1 MSDENVI
8 IDGFGEAEKDAIGE
22 IMNITMG
29 SAATAVS
36 NMLSAKVWITTP
48 TVTIEKAKDLIYPE
62 LEPSIHVKIKYIQG
76 VSGEN
81 VLVLKQDDVQLIL
94 DQLMGLPLEVTD
106 DFEFDEMN
114 ISAVCEVM
122 NQMMGA
128 SATALSELISTPID
142 ISTPQAEVSKD
153 SVGVNPYGI
162 PPEDNVCVVRFK
174 LTIDNVINSEFISVM
189 TIELAKEMAQKM
201 IAAYSGGGAEEKKE
215 EEEPSSN
222 LSQDEIQA
230 LLSGAGSSGT
240 AEEPA
245 QPAPQ
250 PAQQTAQQTA
260 PQGGALS
267 QDEINA
273 LLNGVNSQTS
283 QPIPQPTPQTAPQ
296 QTAQTAYNQQPQN
309 MQGVP
314 PQMNGMPQQNMAQ
327 PNISNQAGVSQQ
339 AGMPQQGTIPQMNMQ
354 PGAMPYG
361 GYYGMPYGYP
371 PMQPVQKGSA
381 VNVQAVQL
389 QSFEDYT
396 NKDLNA
402 DQNDNLKLLM
412 GVPLDVTVELGSTRK
427 KVKEILD
434 FTQGTIIEL
443 ERQAGSPVDII
454 VNGHLIAKGDVVVI
468 DDNFAVRI
476 TEIIK
481 SKFLDNLG
489 KE

>member
-106 DFEFDEMN
+106 NFEFDEMN

-215 EEEPSSN
+215 EAEPSSN

-250 PAQQTAQQTA
+250 PAQQTA

-273 LLNGVNSQTS
+273 LLNGVNAQTS
-283 QPIPQPTPQTAPQ
+283 QPAPQPVPQPAPQ

-314 PQMNGMPQQNMAQ
+314 PQMNSMPQQNMAQ

-339 AGMPQQGTIPQMNMQ
+339 AGISQQAGMPQMNMQ

>member
-250 PAQQTAQQTA
+250 PAQQTA

-283 QPIPQPTPQTAPQ
+283 QPTPQPVPQPAPQ

-339 AGMPQQGTIPQMNMQ
+339 AGMPQMNMQ

>member
-106 DFEFDEMN
+106 NFEFDEMN

-250 PAQQTAQQTA
+250 PAQQTA

-283 QPIPQPTPQTAPQ
+283 QPTPQPVPQPAPQ
-296 QTAQTAYNQQPQN
+296 QTAQTAYNQQAQN

-339 AGMPQQGTIPQMNMQ
+339 AGMPQQGTMPQMNMQ

-389 QSFEDYT
+389 QSFEDYN

>member
-8 IDGFGEAEKDAIGE
+8 IDGFGEAEQDAIGE

-48 TVTIEKAKDLIYPE
+48 TVTVERAKDLIYPE

-142 ISTPQAEVSKD
+142 ISTPQAEVSKE
-153 SVGVNPYGI
+153 STGVNPYGI

-230 LLSGAGSSGT
+230 LLSGAGSGGA
-240 AEEPA
+240 AEEPR

-250 PAQQTAQQTA
+250 PDQQGA
-260 PQGGALS
+260 PQGGTLS

-273 LLNGVNSQTS
+273 LLNGVNAQTA
-283 QPIPQPTPQTAPQ
+283 QPTPQPVPQ
-296 QTAQTAYNQQPQN
+296 QTAQAAYNQQAQN

-327 PNISNQAGVSQQ
+327 QPNISNQAG
-339 AGMPQQGTIPQMNMQ
+339 MPQQGPVPTQGAMPQMNMQ
-354 PGAMPYG
+354 PGAVPYG

-389 QSFEDYT
+389 QSFEDYN

-412 GVPLDVTVELGSTRK
+412 GGPLDVTVELGSTRK
-427 KVKEILD
+427 KVKEVLD

>member
-106 DFEFDEMN
+106 NFEFDEMN

-250 PAQQTAQQTA
+250 PAQQTA

-273 LLNGVNSQTS
+273 LLNGVNAQTS
-283 QPIPQPTPQTAPQ
+283 QPVPQPAPQ

-339 AGMPQQGTIPQMNMQ
+339 AGISQQAGMPQMNMQ

>member
-142 ISTPQAEVSKD
+142 ISTPQAEVSKE

-201 IAAYSGGGAEEKKE
+201 IAAYSGGGAEEKKK

-250 PAQQTAQQTA
+250 PAQQTA

-283 QPIPQPTPQTAPQ
+283 QPTPQPVPQPAPQ
-296 QTAQTAYNQQPQN
+296 QTAHTAYNQQAQN

-339 AGMPQQGTIPQMNMQ
+339 AGMPQMNMQ

>member
-48 TVTIEKAKDLIYPE
+48 TVTIERAKDLIYPE

-230 LLSGAGSSGT
+230 LLSGAGSGGA
-240 AEEPA
+240 AEEPR

-250 PAQQTAQQTA
+250 PDQQGA
-260 PQGGALS
+260 PQGGTLS

-273 LLNGVNSQTS
+273 LLNGVNAQTA
-283 QPIPQPTPQTAPQ
+283 QPTPQPVPQ
-296 QTAQTAYNQQPQN
+296 QTAQAAYNQQAQN

-327 PNISNQAGVSQQ
+327 QPNISNQAG
-339 AGMPQQGTIPQMNMQ
+339 MPQQGPVPTQGAMPQMNMQ
-354 PGAMPYG
+354 PGAVPYG

-389 QSFEDYT
+389 QSFEDYN

-427 KVKEILD
+427 KVKEVLD